1 MTALKGI
8 RVLDLTHAH
17 AGPICTLYMAAMG
30 ADVIKIEPKWGEM
43 TRMFPPLVKG
53 QSPYF
58 LFLGRGKKGVTLDLK
73 NPEGN
78 DIFKELVKDAD
89 VVMENFSPGTM
100 DRLGLGYDVLK
111 EINPRIIYACISGFG
126 HTGPWVNRRSFDP
139 IAQAASGY
147 MWLMKDAI
155 APDGPPLQA
164 PEAIADTVPGFSA
177 LIGILAALV
186 SRTETDR
193 GQKVD
198 VAQMDAMI
206 GTMQSFSFW
215 NIANMSFRTAGR
227 TGRVGVSGLRE
238 TSDGYVMFALPPG
251 RITDWFMELLGVEEL
266 TQEIVDKWVKERT
279 TDDVVE
285 TLEKTGVPVAAVMDL
300 DEVQACPQAKARE
313 MFVKVNHPTM
323 GEIIEPGFPIKFSET
338 KGDISAPAPLLGEH
352 NVEVYKRLLGYS
364 EEKIEE
370 LRKKGVI

>member
-1 MTALKGI
+1 MTALDGL

-17 AGPICTLYMAAMG
+17 AGPICTMYMAAMG

-78 DIFKELVKDAD
+78 EIFKELVKKAD

-111 EINPRIIYACISGFG
+111 EINPKIIYACISGFG
-126 HTGPWVNRRSFDP
+126 HTGPWVNRKSFDP

-147 MWLMKDAI
+147 MWVTKDGI

-164 PEAIADTVPGFSA
+164 TEAIADTVPGFTA

-186 SRTETDR
+186 SRNETGK

-198 VAQMDAMI
+198 VAQMDSMI

-215 NIANMSFRTAGR
+215 NLAQMSWMRAGR
-227 TGRVGVSGLRE
+227 SGRVGVSGLRK
-238 TSDGYVMFALPPG
+238 TSDGYVMFALTPG
-251 RITDWFMELLGVEEL
+251 RITDSFTQYLGVEEL
-266 TQEIVDKWVKERT
+266 TPEIVDKWVKEKT
-279 TDDVVE
+279 TDEAVE
-285 TLEKTGVPVAAVMDL
+285 VFAEIGVPVAAVMDL
-300 DEVQACPQAKARE
+300 DEVQASPQAKARE
-313 MFVKVNHPTM
+313 MFVKIDHPTM
-323 GEIIEPGFPIKFSET
+323 GEIVQPGFPIKFSET
-338 KGDISAPAPLLGEH
+338 KGDISAPSPLLGEH
-352 NVEVYKRLLGYS
+352 NVEVYSKVLGLS
-364 EEKIEE
+364 KEKVEK
-370 LRKKGVI
+370 LRKQGII